1 MTVTTDA
8 TGHYRANVAPG
19 VYTVVLDMTSVNS
32 ILTTPGS
39 YTLTLEPGDED
50 LTADFGV
57 FDDSGE
63 LPNTSTSPFA
73 PSPAAG
79 LMVAV
84 GILLVTTAHR
94 LRLANR
100 LRLAVRRYSP

>member
-1 MTVTTDA
+1 
-8 TGHYRANVAPG
+8 
-19 VYTVVLDMTSVNS
+19 MTSVNS
-32 ILTTPGS
+32 VLTTPGS

-63 LPNTSTSPFA
+63 LPNTSTSQPV
-73 PSPAAG
+73 PSPAVG
-79 LMVAV
+79 ILVAL
-84 GILLVTTAHR
+84 GILLVTAAH
-94 LRLANR
+94 R